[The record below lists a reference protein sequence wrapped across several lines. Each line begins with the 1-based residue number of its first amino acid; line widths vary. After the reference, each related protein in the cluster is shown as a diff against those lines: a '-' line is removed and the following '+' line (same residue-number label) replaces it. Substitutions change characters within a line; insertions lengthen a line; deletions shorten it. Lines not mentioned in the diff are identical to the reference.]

1 VSKRKPTRA
10 PEVGIIYLV
19 GEKLWI
25 DSTAVARAMNFGD
38 YAIHECDHQRYWEQL
53 VKRGEAPDTGDDRY
67 PRGRVSYNRGSDKFT
82 LLADRCILG
91 RKSLV
96 AAIFL
101 RMRLPARDTE
111 IGTDSLYRCLRCL
124 ERSR

>member
-1 VSKRKPTRA
+1 VSKGKPTRA
-10 PEVGIIYLV
+10 PEVGIIYLA

-38 YAIHECDHQRYWEQL
+38 YAIHERDHQRYWEQL
-53 VKRGEAPDTGDDRY
+53 VKRGDAPDTGDDRY
-67 PRGRVSYNRGSDKFT
+67 PRGRVSYNRGSGKFT

-96 AAIFL
+96 SKIL
-101 RMRLPARDTE
+101 SRMNLPVG
-111 IGTDSLYRCLRCL
+111 GTKLDSDSHYRCYLCL
-124 ERSR
+124 SRSH

>member
-25 DSTAVARAMNFGD
+25 DTTLVARAMNFGD

-53 VKRGEAPDTGDDRY
+53 VKRGDAPDAGDDRY
-67 PRGRVSYNRGSDKFT
+67 PRGRVSYNGGSAKFT
-82 LLADRCILG
+82 LLADRCILSE
-91 RKSLV
+91 KSLV
-96 AAIFL
+96 ATIFL
-101 RMRLPARDTE
+101 QMNLPSRGTE
-111 IGTDSLYRCLRCL
+111 TGTDSLYRCLRCL
-124 ERSR
+124 LKS